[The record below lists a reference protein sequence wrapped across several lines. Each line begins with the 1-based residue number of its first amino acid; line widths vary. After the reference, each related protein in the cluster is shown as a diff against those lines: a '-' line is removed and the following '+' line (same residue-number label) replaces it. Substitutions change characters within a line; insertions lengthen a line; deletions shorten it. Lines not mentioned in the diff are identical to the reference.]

1 MKFKP
6 TIIGEASGS
15 VGSLTFSHN
24 RGGQYI
30 RVRAIPVNP
39 GSLFQQVV
47 RALLAGLTSEWN
59 SVLTPAQRDGWDQY
73 ALNVPMSD
81 TLGEPR
87 NVGGVAMYVRS
98 NVPRLQAALPGVL
111 DAPTEFNLG
120 DFTLPVIASI
130 TAPTALSLGFTDTD
144 EWANEDDSAMI
155 ISGSRGNNAS
165 INYFKGPYRLA
176 DSILGDAITAP
187 TSPAAIV
194 LPFTL
199 AAGQKAFIQGRV
211 SRADGRLSS
220 PFRLGEVVV

>member
-1 MKFKP
+1 MKFKG

-15 VGSLTFSHN
+15 VASLTFSHN

-30 RVRAIPVNP
+30 RQRAIPVNP
-39 GSLFQQVV
+39 GTIFQQVM
-47 RALLAGLTSEWN
+47 RSLLAGLMSEWN

-73 ALNVPMSD
+73 ALNVLMPD
-81 TLGEPR
+81 ALGEPR
-87 NVGGVAMYVRS
+87 NVGGSAMYVRS
-98 NVPRLQAALPGVL
+98 NASRLQALLPAVL

-120 DFTLPVIASI
+120 DYTLPTIASI

-144 EWANEDDSAMI
+144 TWVDEDDSAMLI
-155 ISGSRGNNAS
+155 YGSRGNNAS
-165 INYFKGPYRLA
+165 INYFKGPYRFA
-176 DSILGDAITAP
+176 DLIAGDSTTPP
-187 TSPAAIV
+187 TTPAAIV

-220 PFRLGEVVV
+220 PFRLGTIVV